1 MTGLP
6 IVSSDI
12 PALREVLTIDGMTTT
27 QFVESRNADVWAK
40 AISACLNDA
49 SLRSRCEQFAEI
61 IQDKYSERR
70 MMQGYNALYAE
81 LMQ

>member
-6 IVSSDI
+6 IVSSHV

-27 QFVESRNADVWAK
+27 QCVESRNADVWAK
-40 AISACLNDA
+40 AISSCLNYA
-49 SLRSRCEQFAEI
+49 RLRSRCEQFAEI